1 MHNFLVFASL
11 LLFAV
16 VVQSNKD
23 GVDVKDG
30 LQVLSKLF
38 RHFINSQPEDYKL
51 TDGVH
56 LISTST
62 PNDITSRASDDT
74 SLMGVIENYIQ
85 THEVRIKFVELMPTG
100 QDLARAF
107 KSDNDEVNLDV
118 GTGRGKNKGGGGG
131 ALVMMGGMMASMMG
145 ALGLG
150 GVGLL
155 AMKALA
161 VSAMALMLAAIVGIK
176 ALASGGHHEDHR
188 VIHAGGGY
196 DHRKKREA
204 AELAYN
210 SWYPRTM

>member
-1 MHNFLVFASL
+1 MYNLLVFTSILAFL
-11 LLFAV
+11 V
-16 VVQSNKD
+16 VVQCNKEGD
-23 GVDVKDG
+23 DVKDG

-62 PNDITSRASDDT
+62 SNDITSRAVDDT

-85 THEVRIKFVELMPTG
+85 THEVRIKFVELMPNG

-118 GTGRGKNKGGGGG
+118 GTGRGKNKGGSGG
-131 ALVMMGGMMASMMG
+131 ALVMLGGMFASMMG

-161 VSAMALMLAAIVGIK
+161 VSAMALMLAGIVGIK
-176 ALASGGHHEDHR
+176 ALASGGHHDDHR
-188 VIHAGGGY
+188 VIHAGG

-204 AELAYN
+204 AEMAYN
-210 SWYPRTM
+210 AWFPHSM

>member
-1 MHNFLVFASL
+1 MYKYLVTAAV

-16 VVQSNKD
+16 VVEGNYD
-23 GVDVKDG
+23 GVDSKDG
-30 LQVLSKLF
+30 IHVITKLF
-38 RHFINSQPEDYKL
+38 RQFVMSQPEDYKF

-56 LISTST
+56 LINIAPS
-62 PNDITSRASDDT
+62 NNITSRAADDT
-74 SLMGVIENYIQ
+74 SLMGVIENYIR
-85 THEVRIKFVELMPTG
+85 THEVRIKFVELMPNG
-100 QDLARAF
+100 QDLARTF
-107 KSDNDEVNLDV
+107 SGDNNDV

-131 ALVMMGGMMASMMG
+131 GAMVMLGGMFASMMG

-176 ALASGGHHEDHR
+176 ALASGGHHDDHK
-188 VIHAGGGY
+188 VIHAGGY

-204 AELAYN
+204 AEMAYHAWFPN
-210 SWYPRTM
+210 AL